1 MLVAGCCGIH
11 LRPDRFYFPTVV
23 EMTSYHFQAAEL
35 DLVERGGDLP
45 GAGAPSRLEAH
56 RANAADRMNTLKRK
70 GSFQKAADH
79 THRLTRKTSSRLGL
93 VRKNSIGFHNEGTLC
108 EHIITCRMD
117 LFDCCI
123 VGLCYFVIGM
133 VGGGALLVLL
143 PATGSVT
150 GEDAESMRDAGYAML
165 GIMACL
171 CTFMCV
177 LNHRG
182 GWKS

>member
-123 VGLCYFVIGM
+123 VGLCYFIIGM
-133 VGGGALLVLL
+133 VGCGSLLVLL